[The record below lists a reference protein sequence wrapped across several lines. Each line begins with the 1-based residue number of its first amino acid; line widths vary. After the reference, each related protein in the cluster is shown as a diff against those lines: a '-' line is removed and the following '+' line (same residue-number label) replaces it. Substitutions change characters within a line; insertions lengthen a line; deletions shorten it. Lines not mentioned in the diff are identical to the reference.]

1 MNGYIYHDDVPEFN
15 PVLDEAGLLEAN
27 RRHDA
32 AAHTVSM
39 KAKAKYQRVNPDRYA
54 LLEFRKS
61 TRA

>member
-1 MNGYIYHDDVPEFN
+1 MNRYIRRDLVPVFN
-15 PVLDEAGLLEAN
+15 PAVDEEKLLEAN

-39 KAKAKYQRVNPDRYA
+39 KVKARYQCVNPDRFA